1 MNSTNLVGRLTATP
15 RLRHTP
21 NGAAVTDLRLAVDRR
36 GDGTDFLTVT
46 AWNRTAE
53 VAAQHLTTGRR
64 IAVTGRLEQQTWT
77 DRDTGANREKVV
89 VVANRLDFLD
99 APRRDD
105 TPRRDDGGDPAVPR
119 EAQPTDPDPTDRAD
133 RAAD

>member
-15 RLRHTP
+15 TVRHTP

-53 VAAQHLTTGRR
+53 VVAEHLTTGRR
-64 IAVTGRLEQQTWT
+64 IAVSGRLEQQTWT
-77 DRDTGANREKVV
+77 DRESGANREKVV
-89 VVANRLDFLD
+89 VVADRIDFLD
-99 APRRDD
+99 APRRDGPPTTSTASD
-105 TPRRDDGGDPAVPR
+105 PEEQGSDDVPV
-119 EAQPTDPDPTDRAD
+119 EVTA
-133 RAAD
+133 

>member
-15 RLRHTP
+15 ALRYTP
-21 NGAAVTDLRLAVDRR
+21 SGAPVTDLRLAVDRR

-53 VAAQHLTTGRR
+53 VVTEHLTSGRR
-64 IAVTGRLEQQTWT
+64 IAVSGRLEQQTWT
-77 DRDTGANREKVV
+77 DHDSGANREKVV
-89 VVANRLDFLD
+89 VVADRIDFLD

-105 TPRRDDGGDPAVPR
+105 N
-119 EAQPTDPDPTDRAD
+119 DRSGASGAD
-133 RAAD
+133 NGNAADSGATRDTSESPATPT